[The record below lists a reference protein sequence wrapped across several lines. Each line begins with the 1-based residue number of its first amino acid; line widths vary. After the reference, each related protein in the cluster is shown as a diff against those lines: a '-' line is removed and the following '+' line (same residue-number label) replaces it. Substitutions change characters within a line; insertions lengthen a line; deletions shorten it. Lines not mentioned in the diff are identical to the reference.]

1 MVGIRDIPGRFLC
14 LVGLKSPV
22 FSTILLTPGQ
32 GVSSPLM
39 LDSGQVNRLQPARQE
54 IVEGEQHTTATQKV
68 KQDSRIS
75 IALAMV
81 VKPHWPMIS
90 FWLRL
95 RMTPKHYITL
105 SSAAARD
112 HESEQT
118 HITTHRSRALPLGSL
133 RGIKYNYRHRTS
145 KFI

>member
-54 IVEGEQHTTATQKV
+54 NRRGRATHHSNTKSKTGFTHIDRSSYGSQT
-68 KQDSRIS
+68 
-75 IALAMV
+75 ALA
-81 VKPHWPMIS
+81 H
-90 FWLRL
+90 
-95 RMTPKHYITL
+95 
-105 SSAAARD
+105 D
-112 HESEQT
+112 
-118 HITTHRSRALPLGSL
+118 
-133 RGIKYNYRHRTS
+133 
-145 KFI
+145 